1 MKVTKSAR
9 MHARLIA
16 AAAGAALLWGALA
29 PPVLA
34 IGQVFVF
41 RDPALYKRYAALE
54 GKLTKLQIQH
64 QADQMSLKMRGK
76 KVACRGMIEEVLP
89 PDPASDDPDA
99 CKVMVALVGVSG
111 FSAPE
116 LPVVT
121 YLVPK
126 PKALLLRLR
135 GPIVLTGR
143 LYAIDHNGAVAIE
156 LDAPAGWRDP
166 LAVGEARDD
175 SH

>member
-1 MKVTKSAR
+1 MSAR

-16 AAAGAALLWGALA
+16 AAAGAALIWGALA

-34 IGQVFVF
+34 LGQVFVF
-41 RDPALYKRYAALE
+41 RDPGLHKRYAALE

-76 KVACRGMIEEVLP
+76 KVACRGVIEDVLP
-89 PDPASDDPDA
+89 PDSEDLDA
-99 CKVMVALVGVSG
+99 CKVVVALVGVTG

-116 LPVVT
+116 LPVIT
-121 YLVPK
+121 YLVPRTR
-126 PKALLLRLR
+126 ALALKLR
-135 GPIVLTGR
+135 GPVVLSGR
-143 LYAIDHNGAVAIE
+143 LYAIDRNGAVAIE

-166 LAVGEARDD
+166 LAATDTPQQ